1 MPLTVQN
8 LEQLQAEHPD
18 WQLELVD
25 GNIVVMGP
33 SDYTSDEIGS
43 RLITFLNIWVMPRNL
58 GRVTG
63 AAAGFILPNTDLRAP
78 DVSFVSAERLRR
90 SPRDFARLV
99 PDLIVEIKSKSDRL
113 KPLQEKINLFLQLG
127 ASVGVF
133 IDPDELT
140 VTIYR
145 ATQETPTVLTN
156 GDLLT
161 IPELLPGL
169 KIPISDL
176 WPPVF

>member
-18 WQLELVD
+18 WQMELVD

-63 AAAGFILPNTDLRAP
+63 AAAGFILPNTDLRTP
-78 DVSFVSAERLRR
+78 DVSFVSAERLKR
-90 SPRDFARLV
+90 SPRDFAKLV
-99 PDLIVEIKSKSDRL
+99 PDLIVEIKSKTDRV
-113 KPLQEKINLFLQLG
+113 KPLQQKINLFLQLG
-127 ASVGVF
+127 ASIGIL

-140 VTIYR
+140 VTVYR
-145 ATQETPTVLTN
+145 PTQETPTVITN

-161 IPELLPGL
+161 IPELFPGWE
-169 KIPISDL
+169 IPVSDL